1 MEPSSNQNQEGAQ
14 KKPNRGGRG
23 QKKYRGNNRGGKNY
37 YNNNYQNN
45 NRYPQQYQMYPHGQS
60 SYYNPYFQQQ
70 ILYRTE
76 MYICSR
82 YRHLIDINQKN
93 AKLIESINAN
103 SKFFVIKSFSEEDV
117 HKSIKYNVWSSS
129 KDGNL
134 TLSNAYRITEE
145 NKGNVYLFFS
155 CNGSGRYCGLARMK
169 SPCDENKTFGLW
181 TQDGKWPGLFDVE
194 WLFIK
199 DVPFKEFK
207 NVIITMKDG
216 EVKPISNSRDTQEI
230 PFEQAKIMIQKIT
243 DYQNTNTILEHF
255 EFYDMR
261 QENYERNMQMNKSKE
276 MKANQENKQGDNNN
290 DGLTKAIGVSNY
302 NVQNLLIVLSVARI
316 KPLVNEVEFHPYLYQ
331 KDLLEFC
338 NLEKIKIL
346 AYNPLVKGVY
356 CKERHGKEME
366 EKKLDL
372 LNEPEVK
379 SLAEKHGK
387 TPGQIVLN
395 WEIQKGVIPIPGTSK
410 PERMKE
416 NLEAINFQLDQSD
429 CETLEHYAEHDKEF
443 RFADSD
449 KIYGI
454 DIFA

>member
-1 MEPSSNQNQEGAQ
+1 MESSNEIKIPNIGIGTANMQNVEEVV
-14 KKPNRGGRG
+14 
-23 QKKYRGNNRGGKNY
+23 
-37 YNNNYQNN
+37 YQAIKDGV
-45 NRYPQQYQMYPHGQS
+45 R
-60 SYYNPYFQQQ
+60 
-70 ILYRTE
+70 
-76 MYICSR
+76 
-82 YRHLIDINQKN
+82 LIDTASMYKNEQQVGNAINKAINEGIVKREDLYVVTKFWLDEKEDPEKALRASLDRLKLNYVDLFLDHWPTGKCYNGQYN
-93 AKLIESINAN
+93 FKLICVKE
-103 SKFFVIKSFSEEDV
+103 
-117 HKSIKYNVWSSS
+117 Y
-129 KDGNL
+129 
-134 TLSNAYRITEE
+134 
-145 NKGNVYLFFS
+145 
-155 CNGSGRYCGLARMK
+155 
-169 SPCDENKTFGLW
+169 
-181 TQDGKWPGLFDVE
+181 WPKMEKCVD
-194 WLFIK
+194 
-199 DVPFKEFK
+199 
-207 NVIITMKDG
+207 
-216 EVKPISNSRDTQEI
+216 
-230 PFEQAKIMIQKIT
+230 
-243 DYQNTNTILEHF
+243 
-255 EFYDMR
+255 
-261 QENYERNMQMNKSKE
+261 
-276 MKANQENKQGDNNN
+276 

-416 NLEAINFQLDQSD
+416 NLEATNFQLDQSD

>member
-1 MEPSSNQNQEGAQ
+1 MEPSSNQNQEGVQ

-23 QKKYRGNNRGGKNY
+23 QKKYRGNNRGGKNF

-45 NRYPQQYQMYPHGQS
+45 NRYPQQYAMYPHGQGP
-60 SYYNPYFQQQ
+60 YYNPYYQQQ

-93 AKLIESINAN
+93 SKLIDSINAN

-134 TLSNAYRITEE
+134 TLSNAFRITEE
-145 NKGNVYLFFS
+145 NKGNVYLFYS

-169 SPCDENKTFGLW
+169 TPCDDNKSFGLW

-216 EVKPISNSRDTQEI
+216 EVKPISNARDTQEI
-230 PFEQAKIMIQKIT
+230 PYEQARIMIQKIT

-261 QENYERNMQMNKSKE
+261 QDNYERNMQMNFNKE
-276 MKANQENKQGDNNN
+276 VKGNTENKNTTNPNNQNNN
-290 DGLTKAIGVSNY
+290 K
-302 NVQNLLIVLSVARI
+302 
-316 KPLVNEVEFHPYLYQ
+316 
-331 KDLLEFC
+331 KD
-338 NLEKIKIL
+338 N
-346 AYNPLVKGVY
+346 
-356 CKERHGKEME
+356 
-366 EKKLDL
+366 
-372 LNEPEVK
+372 
-379 SLAEKHGK
+379 
-387 TPGQIVLN
+387 
-395 WEIQKGVIPIPGTSK
+395 
-410 PERMKE
+410 
-416 NLEAINFQLDQSD
+416 
-429 CETLEHYAEHDKEF
+429 
-443 RFADSD
+443 
-449 KIYGI
+449 
-454 DIFA
+454 